1 LFYWICTTITVGLII
16 FHISS
21 YIRYK
26 RSGSLIY
33 INSFKVQDFLVV
45 ALWVAVGS
53 LSIFNVI
60 RFKSIT
66 AIDGSWLIELVFWIL
81 AVSIVIFISLQR
93 NKITEGGIQ
102 YKNYFWVWE
111 KIVSYEWTS
120 KYTLKLN
127 VKPLLFLIKPI
138 IVIDLWKKKE
148 QKDIVEQF
156 IQEHIS
162 ANLKNNNYL

>member
-1 LFYWICTTITVGLII
+1 MNLFSSSFLLLLYKVHLVLKKFVWFYGYII
-16 FHISS
+16 
-21 YIRYK
+21 
-26 RSGSLIY
+26 
-33 INSFKVQDFLVV
+33 
-45 ALWVAVGS
+45 
-53 LSIFNVI
+53 
-60 RFKSIT
+60 
-66 AIDGSWLIELVFWIL
+66 
-81 AVSIVIFISLQR
+81 IFISLQR

-162 ANLKNNNYL
+162 ANLKSNNYL

>member
-1 LFYWICTTITVGLII
+1 
-16 FHISS
+16 
-21 YIRYK
+21 
-26 RSGSLIY
+26 
-33 INSFKVQDFLVV
+33 
-45 ALWVAVGS
+45 VAVGS